1 MRIYCE
7 LILIILYNIFLEM
20 CCLYFFEDID
30 FFKSIGIDS
39 IKNLIIGEKYLLCIS
54 FLLFLILRCC
64 FKGGSKNS
72 V

>member
-1 MRIYCE
+1 
-7 LILIILYNIFLEM
+7 M